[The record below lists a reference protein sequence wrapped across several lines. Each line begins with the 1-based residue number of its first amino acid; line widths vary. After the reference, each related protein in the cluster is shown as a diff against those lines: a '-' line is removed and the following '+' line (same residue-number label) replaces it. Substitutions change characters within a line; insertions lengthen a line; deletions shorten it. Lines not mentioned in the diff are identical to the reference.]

1 MDEQANNEAIFF
13 INLDVFMYNMFQNR
27 RTWLKILEHVCI
39 KLEHMCIKLEHVGR
53 KTTESNK

>member
-1 MDEQANNEAIFF
+1 MDEQANTKACLIF

-39 KLEHMCIKLEHVGR
+39 KLKHAGR
-53 KTTESNK
+53 KARESNK